1 MHAKRQTKRKFEA
14 VQVVMAVFSYV
25 YFNNYVAKVEGMT
38 IGAVMN
44 AVLQL
49 DDKAQQELYA
59 KLGNMLHANA
69 SLQT

>member
-1 MHAKRQTKRKFEA
+1 
-14 VQVVMAVFSYV
+14 MAVFSYV

-38 IGAVMN
+38 VGAVMS

-59 KLGNMLHANA
+59 KLGNMLHANT
-69 SLQT
+69 SLQS